1 MGDHVHVDLDLA
13 GGDPNI
19 GAASRLGIM
28 LTDVLREGL
37 KEVDGPTSSARHIAS
52 ALYAVASSL
61 EEIAR
66 AIKATQKK
74 PLKTAKKK

>member
-1 MGDHVHVDLDLA
+1 VGDHVHVDLDLA
-13 GGDPNI
+13 GGD
-19 GAASRLGIM
+19 AATRLGIM

-37 KEVDGPTSSARHIAS
+37 KEVDGPTPSAQHIAS

-74 PLKTAKKK
+74 PLKMVKKK